1 MNNINKTL
9 QNAVFACVSL
19 ASTFIL
25 SSTFEHVAVAR
36 STVESPYPVEQIW
49 STAVRFLRVDQRFP
63 ILEKDRDA
71 GYILFDFVEEATK
84 VHKASLELV
93 PTVQTSGRPGTKIVL
108 TIPDKPR
115 HVEALL
121 LEKLQK
127 KAVEELG
134 PPPPLPSRP
143 KRDAD
148 KTPPDKQR
156 KDDPE
161 APRDKRPKDS
171 DKTEEDPNQPV
182 RGDDGLPRLPHHND
196 FPRAE

>member
-1 MNNINKTL
+1 MKSFSKTM
-9 QNAVFACVSL
+9 QMAVFTATIASSMVSTSFVFEEL
-19 ASTFIL
+19 AF
-25 SSTFEHVAVAR
+25 AR
-36 STVESPYPVEQIW
+36 SNAEAPYPVEQVW

-63 ILEKDRDA
+63 VLEKDRDA
-71 GYILFDFVEEATK
+71 GYILFDYVEEPTK

-93 PTVQTSGRPGTKIVL
+93 PVVQADGRSGTKVVL

-121 LEKLQK
+121 LEKLLK
-127 KAVEELG
+127 KAIEELG
-134 PPPPLPSRP
+134 APAPAPPRP

-148 KTPPDKQR
+148 KPSNDGKR

-161 APRDKRPKDS
+161 PPKAKRPKDS
-171 DKTEEDPNQPV
+171 DKEEDPNQPV

-196 FPRAE
+196 FPRGE

>member
-1 MNNINKTL
+1 MKNFNKPL
-9 QNAVFACVSL
+9 QAIVFSSFFLLATSL
-19 ASTFIL
+19 PLCI
-25 SSTFEHVAVAR
+25 FEDTAQAR
-36 STVESPYPVEQIW
+36 SNSESPYPVDQIW

-71 GYILFDFVEEATK
+71 GYILFDYVEEPTK

-93 PTVQTSGRPGTKIVL
+93 PVVQTDGRSGTKVVL

-115 HVEALL
+115 HVEVLL

-127 KAVEELG
+127 KALEELG
-134 PPPPLPSRP
+134 APPPPPTRP

-148 KTPPDKQR
+148 KPEPPKAKKPKDADKQ
-156 KDDPE
+156 
-161 APRDKRPKDS
+161 
-171 DKTEEDPNQPV
+171 EDPNQPV

-196 FPRAE
+196 FPRGE